1 MGRPSSRLK
10 LQDLDPS
17 EVADDILR
25 LAAAHLTNQA
35 KAIGY
40 DVVKVDTNAF
50 WLACAELCRYAQTG
64 FLPALGKQLASSHL
78 YHAFGAS
85 RAAAWPGIAV
95 LIDDAST
102 ARWHIY
108 AGDRVSAKSL
118 ALLAGLDERH
128 VRLLARHGHFALGK
142 TGVAAREAARWLASR
157 GVPGFVTFT
166 NPRTL

>member
-10 LQDLDPS
+10 LQDLEPC

-35 KAIGY
+35 MAIGY
-40 DVVKVDTNAF
+40 DVVNVNTDGF
-50 WLACAELCRYAQTG
+50 WVACAELCRYAKTG
-64 FLPALGKQLASSHL
+64 ELPAPGKQPGSSHL

-85 RAAAWPGIAV
+85 RPTAWPGIAV
-95 LIDDAST
+95 LIDDAAN

-108 AGDRVSAKSL
+108 AGDRVSAKDL

-128 VRLLARHGHFALGK
+128 VRLLARHGHLTLGK
-142 TGVAAREAARWLASR
+142 TGVAAKEAARWLASR
-157 GVPGFVTFT
+157 SVPGFITYE
-166 NPRTL
+166 NPRTP